1 VVGIVPHVPA
11 AAADEPAVLD
21 ELPAELAVLDDWPA
35 LDWLV
40 PEELDEPDEQ
50 AARPRP
56 AARARAAMPP
66 GCTALI
72 DVSFDT
78 VIAKSDPS
86 HRLRLS
92 YSERARVPRVRP
104 EVSGRPGQTW
114 GQALPRPG
122 VNGCGRRVSR
132 TRSG

>member
-21 ELPAELAVLDDWPA
+21 ELPAELAVGDWPV
-35 LDWLV
+35 L
-40 PEELDEPDEQ
+40 EELDEQ

-78 VIAKSDPS
+78 DLKKGDRG
-86 HRLRLS
+86 HGLKLS
-92 YSERARVPRVRP
+92 YSERVRVPRDRP
-104 EVSGRPGQTW
+104 
-114 GQALPRPG
+114 
-122 VNGCGRRVSR
+122 
-132 TRSG
+132 